1 LAKGR
6 VSAQEL
12 KRDPLMQQYVAT
24 SAWAKDNSRPIL
36 KWLTIAAVIVAVVW
50 IGWMLY
56 SRRASNAAETLA
68 EAFRW
73 HEAQVANPVP
83 ANPQG
88 YVATTE
94 EDKHRRAYESFTKA
108 ANDYPSYYGDMARYY
123 AAMHQV
129 YFEPEKAESTL
140 KELSGKDSGL
150 GAQAKMALAL
160 RYEATGKFQEAL
172 AEYQKLKSAPGEIST
187 ATIDYNSAR
196 IYEAL
201 GKNTEAVDLYFS
213 IANNKDYRSTGLGTS
228 CVNRLTVLAPEKV
241 DQLPPAEQTNPFA
254 SLGGLG
260 GMSIR

>member
-1 LAKGR
+1 MAKGR

-24 SAWAKDNSRPIL
+24 TAWAKDNSRPIL
-36 KWLTIAAVIVAVVW
+36 KWLTIAAVVIAVVW

-68 EAFRW
+68 EGFRW

-94 EDKHRRAYESFTKA
+94 EEKHRRAYEAFTKA
-108 ANDYPSYYGDMARYY
+108 ANDYPSYHGELARYY
-123 AAMHQV
+123 AAIHQV
-129 YFEPEKAESTL
+129 YLEPEKAEATL
-140 KELSGKDSGL
+140 KELSEKTSNV
-150 GAQAKMALAL
+150 GAYARMALAQ
-160 RYEATGKFQEAL
+160 RYEAAGKNDQAL
-172 AEYQKLKSAPGEIST
+172 AEYQKLKSNPGEIST
-187 ATIDYNSAR
+187 ASIDFNIAR
-196 IYEAL
+196 IYEAQ
-201 GKNTEAVDLYFS
+201 GKTSEAIDLYFS
-213 IANNKDYRSTGLGTS
+213 IANNKDYRSTGLGTN
-228 CVNRLTVLAPEKV
+228 CVNRLSILAPEKV
-241 DQLPPAEQTNPFA
+241 DQLPPPEQTNPFA